1 MLKKPKLL
9 NSTKFIVIVFGNFYF
24 SFWLYYNICTSG
36 EIIYLLNL
44 IRSRQTYYKISNL
57 QIDIFRFSLRNLD
70 RKRWKGKVQVVITVN
85 GTNESE
91 NGSGIL
97 LSEKF
102 QAVNKILCYHMTTIY
117 VITAVY
123 TLVNI
128 IIISLYIQVLQH
140 LIYLLRNRPF

>member
-1 MLKKPKLL
+1 MAIFNLIFL
-9 NSTKFIVIVFGNFYF
+9 
-24 SFWLYYNICTSG
+24 LYYNICTSG
-36 EIIYLLNL
+36 KIIYFLNL

-57 QIDIFRFSLRNLD
+57 QIDIFRFSLCNLD

-102 QAVNKILCYHMTTIY
+102 QTVNKMLCYHMTSIRHHRCLCATQYNYNKSLHTGI
-117 VITAVY
+117 ITF
-123 TLVNI
+123 
-128 IIISLYIQVLQH
+128 
-140 LIYLLRNRPF
+140 YLFIRQ

>member
-1 MLKKPKLL
+1 M
-9 NSTKFIVIVFGNFYF
+9 
-24 SFWLYYNICTSG
+24 
-36 EIIYLLNL
+36 YLLSL

-97 LSEKF
+97 LLEKF
-102 QAVNKILCYHMTTIY
+102 QAVNKMLCYHMTSICHHRCLYATQHNYNKSLHTGI
-117 VITAVY
+117 ITF
-123 TLVNI
+123 
-128 IIISLYIQVLQH
+128 
-140 LIYLLRNRPF
+140 YLFIRQ